1 MSGLILFPVIF
12 IYIFVSFIISKLI
25 KCFIVK
31 KYLAKYIFL
40 FLLIFPFSD
49 LILIHIGM
57 FFYKPFVH
65 YTIYEYP
72 ELNKNNKLE
81 SLDANIIGY
90 TFFDSYF
97 DEKTLNEFISNTFP
111 NIKEKVEDFIELP
124 KNIHYKNK
132 LGEYIEEK
140 YFVKINFN
148 KNNNFIDI
156 NTVSQGRFTQIIKEE
171 TKNNYLFV
179 YTKGQTIIFD
189 KKLNKVLASNPIF
202 FIEGNSILM
211 GIRNS
216 IFVMGGSQSPIFR
229 GAGIIHSGEKEMLKE
244 IFNIE
249 GLI

>member
-1 MSGLILFPVIF
+1 MSGLIIGPIVFM
-12 IYIFVSFIISKLI
+12 YIVFAFIICIII
-25 KCFIVK
+25 KSFIVK

-72 ELNKNNKLE
+72 ELNKNNKVE
-81 SLDANIIGY
+81 SLDANMIGY

-111 NIKEKVEDFIELP
+111 NIKEKVEEFIELP
-124 KNIHYKNK
+124 MTVDYKNE
-132 LGEYIEEK
+132 LGEYINKK
-140 YFVKINFN
+140 YFAKIYFN
-148 KNNNFIDI
+148 KNSNFIEI
-156 NTVSQGRFTQIIKEE
+156 NNISQGRFTKIREEE
-171 TKNNYLFV
+171 TRNNYLFV

-189 KKLNKVLASNPIF
+189 KKLNKVLASNPFF
-202 FIEGNSILM
+202 FIKGNAILM